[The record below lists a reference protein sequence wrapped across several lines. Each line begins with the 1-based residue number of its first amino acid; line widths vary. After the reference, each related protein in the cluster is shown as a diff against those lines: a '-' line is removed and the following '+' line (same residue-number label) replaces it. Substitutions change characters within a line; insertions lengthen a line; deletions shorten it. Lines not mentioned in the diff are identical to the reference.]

1 MDNGSKHSTLGKRHC
16 MIVHAYYPIGEIRVE
31 REARALIERGY
42 EVDVIC
48 LRQDGESAF
57 SVEDGV
63 NVHRLPVARH
73 KGKGIAVQFFE
84 YLAFFVLAF
93 FKVTALHFRRRY
105 TVVQAHNLPDFLVF
119 AGLIPKLMGAR
130 LILDLHDLMPE
141 FYASRFK
148 SGMTALPIRLLF
160 WQEKLSC
167 LFADHVITVTEL
179 WRQTLINR
187 GVPASKISVVM
198 NVANDRIFQRSNV
211 TPVARNGHFNLIY
224 HGQLSQRY
232 GIDLA
237 IRAVDLLRK
246 EIPEISFT
254 IHGRGEYLNE
264 LKMLA
269 DTLGLTTHVRF
280 STHYVPTR
288 ELPQLIGN
296 AHAGIVPY
304 RKDIFTDGILPT
316 KMMEYAAL
324 GVPVIA
330 ARTTA
335 ITAYFDSEMVQFFT
349 PEDVDDLAQSI
360 KLLFKDRDQLAQYA
374 RNIDKFNERHNWKAV
389 AAQYVEVVDRLNRK

>member
-1 MDNGSKHSTLGKRHC
+1 

-31 REARALIERGY
+31 REALALIERGY

-48 LRQDGESAF
+48 LRQIGEAVV

-63 NVHRLPVARH
+63 NVHRLPVRRH
-73 KGKGIAVQFFE
+73 KGKGITVQFLE
-84 YLAFFVLAF
+84 YLAFFILSM
-93 FKVTALHFRRRY
+93 FKVTALHLKRRY
-105 TVVQAHNLPDFLVF
+105 SVVQVHNLPDFLIFSAIV
-119 AGLIPKLMGAR
+119 PKLSGAR

-141 FYASRFK
+141 FYSSRFS
-148 SGMTALPIRLLF
+148 SGMTSWPIRLLC
-160 WQEKLSC
+160 WQEKLAC
-167 LFADHVITVTEL
+167 LFANHVFTVTEL
-179 WRQTLINR
+179 WRQTLIER
-187 GVPASKISVVM
+187 GVPSGKVSVVM

-211 TPVARNGHFNLIY
+211 QPVVKNGHFNLIY

-237 IRAVDLLRK
+237 IQAVDLLRK
-246 EIPEISFT
+246 DIPEICLT
-254 IHGRGEYLNE
+254 IHGRGEYLHE
-264 LKMLA
+264 LE
-269 DTLGLTTHVRF
+269 TLTERLDVTANVQF
-280 STHYVPTR
+280 STQYVPTR

-304 RKDIFTDGILPT
+304 RRDIFTDGILPT

-324 GVPVIA
+324 GVPVVA

-349 PEDVDDLAQSI
+349 PEDVNDLAHSI
-360 KLLFKDRDQLAQYA
+360 LLLFKDRNQLVQYA
-374 RNIDKFNERHNWKAV
+374 QNIKKFNQRYNWKTV
-389 AAQYVEVVDRLNRK
+389 AAQYVEVVDRLTRN

>member
-1 MDNGSKHSTLGKRHC
+1 MASESRYPTRGKRHC

-31 REARALIERGY
+31 REARALLERSY

-48 LRQDGESAF
+48 LQQPGEAAF
-57 SVEDGV
+57 SIEDGV
-63 NVHRLPVARH
+63 NVYRQPVMRH

-84 YLAFFVLAF
+84 YLAFFVLSF
-93 FKVTALHFRRRY
+93 FKVTALHFKRRY
-105 TVVQAHNLPDFLVF
+105 SVVQAHNLPDFLIFV
-119 AGLIPKLMGAR
+119 ALVPKLMGAR

-148 SGMTALPIRLLF
+148 SGMTSLPIRLLC
-160 WQEKLSC
+160 WQERLSC
-167 LFADHVITVTEL
+167 LFANHVITVTGL
-179 WRQTLINR
+179 WRQTLIER
-187 GVPASKISVVM
+187 GIPAGKISVVM
-198 NVANDRIFQRSNV
+198 NVANDRIFQKSNV
-211 TPVARNGHFNLIY
+211 QPVAKNGHFNLIY

-237 IRAVDLLRK
+237 IRAVDLVRR
-246 EIPEISFT
+246 EIPEVCLT

-264 LKMLA
+264 LKAIAESLDIA
-269 DTLGLTTHVRF
+269 SNVQF
-280 STHYVPTR
+280 STNYVPTR

-304 RKDIFTDGILPT
+304 RQDIFTDGILPT

-335 ITAYFDSEMVQFFT
+335 ITAYFDSEMVKFFT
-349 PEDVDDLAQSI
+349 PEDVQDLAHSI
-360 KLLFKDRDQLAQYA
+360 VLLFKDREQLAEYA
-374 RNIDKFNERHNWKAV
+374 RNIEKFNHEHNWKNV
-389 AAQYVEVVDRLNRK
+389 AAQYVEVVDRLNQR